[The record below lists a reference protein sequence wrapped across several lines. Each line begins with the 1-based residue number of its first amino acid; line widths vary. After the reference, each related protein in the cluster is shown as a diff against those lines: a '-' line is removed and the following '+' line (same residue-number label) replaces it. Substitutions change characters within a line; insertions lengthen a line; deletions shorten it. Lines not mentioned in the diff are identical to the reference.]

1 MLTFAEQRE
10 GLFKILK
17 TEKVVVYIVFSLILI
32 LSSMNIFFLL
42 TMMTVEKRKDMLVL
56 LSLGIKNN
64 QIKKIFVLQGMIIGC
79 LGVSL
84 GVIIGLILS
93 TIQENFGIIKINLT
107 SSILEAYPIKTNP
120 WDLIIVASIVILVSV
135 FASLFP
141 SITSTPV
148 KDFSTSNKL
157 VL

>member
-1 MLTFAEQRE
+1 
-10 GLFKILK
+10 
-17 TEKVVVYIVFSLILI
+17 
-32 LSSMNIFFLL
+32 
-42 TMMTVEKRKDMLVL
+42 MMTVEKRKDMLVL

-84 GVIIGLILS
+84 GVIIGLTLS

-120 WDLIIVASIVILVSV
+120 WDLIIVASI
-135 FASLFP
+135 
-141 SITSTPV
+141 
-148 KDFSTSNKL
+148 
-157 VL
+157 